1 MPLILPKNVK
11 IKGIEEREREAVQA
25 HKTAY
30 ELAQIITERKPDN
43 GEEYFDILWKKVQ
56 DFQNSEISP
65 DTKDILYKLLLCSAS
80 VNDNKVAFETIL
92 YSWVPEDQEGI
103 TMPSVHLE
111 ISAYMKKIYQYL
123 DPIIK
128 NRVFIA
134 DQPWYLDKLD
144 ARLKILSHGLR
155 SRMIKLDGKIID
167 TYAPDIYVAILTGN
181 IQVTDYLL
189 GRKEG
194 RAGLVYRMEWQRGED
209 MDFGTFDP
217 QRFSRKN
224 LYSRYMQIC
233 HAHGE
238 GDNRYY
244 ETEERLEGGFLV
256 EIQDEIHNRRKK
268 YTVHDPFTAAV
279 ISGDRKMIK
288 YISEKFPEMT
298 WNRCLDQA
306 VVKTD
311 PDLTEYLME
320 TFPEVVEKI
329 SFRTIYR
336 GKNILLTKKYLA
348 EHIHDTE
355 ETASIVCQ
363 ALDEEREWQE
373 KGYLHVLTES
383 GSSGMSDYYR
393 MLLEMLPASE
403 VKQRIRRNV
412 IQWFLKNQYLVSVQT
427 DETQEKKQIQFQ
439 DMIKIFLMADTGE
452 LENYLRYPDDDMF
465 YPKFLWDADTLAEV
479 FENCGIEVK
488 IGYIDLYHANW
499 QTTFD
504 DATVKCYTR
513 IMKYFKPECLMP
525 KADRFNELLI
535 EKNSVSLIR
544 TAVKEGFIGS
554 ENILELYDF
563 AVNQP
568 KINEQILHTLIKIS
582 LKTRS
587 EDTSGNERRKL

>member
-92 YSWVPEDQEGI
+92 YSWVPEGQESI

-155 SRMIKLDGKIID
+155 IRMIKLDGKIID
-167 TYAPDIYVAILTGN
+167 TNAPDIYVAILTGN

-194 RAGLVYRMEWQRGED
+194 RAGLVYRMEWQRVED

-217 QRFSRKN
+217 QRIGRKN

-336 GKNILLTKKYLA
+336 GKNKLLTKKYLA

-373 KGYLHVLTES
+373 KGYLHALTES
-383 GSSGMSDYYR
+383 GSSEMSDYYR

-427 DETQEKKQIQFQ
+427 DETQGKKQRQFQ

-452 LENYLRYPDDDMF
+452 LE
-465 YPKFLWDADTLAEV
+465 
-479 FENCGIEVK
+479 I
-488 IGYIDLYHANW
+488 I
-499 QTTFD
+499 
-504 DATVKCYTR
+504 
-513 IMKYFKPECLMP
+513 
-525 KADRFNELLI
+525 
-535 EKNSVSLIR
+535 
-544 TAVKEGFIGS
+544 
-554 ENILELYDF
+554 
-563 AVNQP
+563 
-568 KINEQILHTLIKIS
+568 
-582 LKTRS
+582 
-587 EDTSGNERRKL
+587 

>member
-1 MPLILPKNVK
+1 MPLKLPKNVK

-25 HKTAY
+25 NKTAY

-80 VNDNKVAFETIL
+80 VNNNKVAFETIL

-134 DQPWYLDKLD
+134 DQPWYLDKLA
-144 ARLKILSHGLR
+144 ARLKILSHGLY
-155 SRMIKLDGKIID
+155 SRMIKLDDKIIY
-167 TYAPDIYVAILTGN
+167 TNAPDIYVAILTGN

-189 GRKEG
+189 GGKEG
-194 RAGLVYRMEWQRGED
+194 RTGLVYRIEWQRGKD
-209 MDFGTFDP
+209 MDSGLIDP
-217 QRFSRKN
+217 WRIGREN
-224 LYSRYMQIC
+224 LYSKYMQMC

-238 GDNRYY
+238 GVNRYY
-244 ETEERLEGGFLV
+244 ETEERLEGGFIV
-256 EIQDEIHNRRKK
+256 EIQEKIQSRRKK

-288 YISEKFPEMT
+288 YISEKIPEMI

-306 VVKTD
+306 VVKAD

-329 SFRTIYR
+329 SFRTIFR
-336 GKNILLTKKYLA
+336 GKNILLTKKYLT

-355 ETASIVCQ
+355 EAASIVCQ

-373 KGYLHVLTES
+373 KGYLHILTES
-383 GSSGMSDYYR
+383 GSSEMSDYYH
-393 MLLEMLPASE
+393 MLLEMLPVSE
-403 VKQRIRRNV
+403 IKQRIRQNV
-412 IQWFLKNQYLVSVQT
+412 IQWLLKNQYLASVQT
-427 DETQEKKQIQFQ
+427 DETQEKKQRQFQ
-439 DMIKIFLMADTGE
+439 DMVKIFLIADTGE
-452 LENYLRYPDDDMF
+452 LENYLRYPDNNMF
-465 YPKFLWDADTLAEV
+465 YPRFMWDADQLAEV

-488 IGYIDLYHANW
+488 IGYIDLYHVNS
-499 QTTFD
+499 QTMFN
-504 DATVKCYTR
+504 DATVKCFTR

-535 EKNSVSLIR
+535 EKNSISLIR

-568 KINEQILHTLIKIS
+568 KINEQILHTLIRIS
-582 LKTRS
+582 LKSRS
-587 EDTSGNERRKL
+587 EDTRRNGRRKL